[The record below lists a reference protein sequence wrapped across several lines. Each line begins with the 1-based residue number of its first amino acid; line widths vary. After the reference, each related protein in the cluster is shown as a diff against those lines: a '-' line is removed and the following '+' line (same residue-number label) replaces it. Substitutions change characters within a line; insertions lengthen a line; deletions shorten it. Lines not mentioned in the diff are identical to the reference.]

1 MKTKEELNALKREV
15 ESLKRKLAELTEDEL
30 MQVAGGDAKDPA
42 PGPARGKRVLIADGY
57 NTVCLPFDVSA
68 GVE

>member
-30 MQVAGGDAKDPA
+30 MQVAGGDAKA
-42 PGPARGKRVLIADGY
+42 RGPARGKRVLIADGY

>member
-1 MKTKEELNALKREV
+1 MKTKEKLNVLKREV
-15 ESLKRKLAELTEDEL
+15 ENLKRKLAELTEDEL
-30 MQVAGGDAKDPA
+30 MQVAGGDAKA
-42 PGPARGKRVLIADGY
+42 PARGKRVLIADGY